1 MTGASAGAA
10 FGPAPGTGECVSVV
24 MPVYNA
30 EPTLAKAIESV
41 LAQTHREIELLVVDD
56 GSSDGS
62 WAIVEDYARRDPRV
76 RPIGPR
82 KNGGVASA
90 RNAALEA
97 ATGSYVAFL
106 DSDDGWHPE
115 KLETQLDTLRRTG
128 AKVTYAAYRRVDEGG
143 RDLSL
148 VEPPDSLRYDD
159 LLESNYIGHLTGL
172 YRSDIGEFRFLRM
185 GHEDYA
191 FWLAVLRAAGGA
203 VKARH
208 SQPLAY
214 YTVRRG
220 SLSSGKLRAARWQW
234 RIYRD
239 VAGLGRL
246 AAARYMLHYVYHA
259 LAKRR
264 SG

>member
-1 MTGASAGAA
+1 MTGAIAGAA
-10 FGPAPGTGECVSVV
+10 EAAVSGVGERVSVV

-30 EPTLAKAIESV
+30 EPTLAKAIGSV
-41 LAQTHREIELLVVDD
+41 LAQTHSDIELLVVDD

-62 WAIVEDYARRDPRV
+62 WAIVEDFARRDARV

-82 KNGGVASA
+82 TNGGVASA
-90 RNAALEA
+90 RNAALDA
-97 ATGSYVAFL
+97 ATGAYIAFL
-106 DSDDGWHPE
+106 DSDDWWHE
-115 KLETQLDTLRRTG
+115 RKLEAQLETLRATG
-128 AKVTYAAYRRVDEGG
+128 AKVSYSAYRRVDEAG

-148 VEPPDSLRYDD
+148 VDPPESLSYHE
-159 LLESNYIGHLTGL
+159 LLKSNYIGHLTGL
-172 YRSDIGEFRFLRM
+172 YRRDIGEFRFLRI

-191 FWLAVLRAAGGA
+191 FWLAVLRVAGAA

-208 SQPLAY
+208 FGPLAY
-214 YTVRRG
+214 YTVRAG

>member
-1 MTGASAGAA
+1 MSRAG
-10 FGPAPGTGECVSVV
+10 ERVSVV

-30 EPTLAKAIESV
+30 QATLAKAIESV
-41 LAQTHREIELLVVDD
+41 LAQTHADIELLVVDD

-62 WAIVEDYARRDPRV
+62 WAIVEDFARRDPRV

-82 KNGGVASA
+82 TNGGVASA
-90 RNAALEA
+90 RNAALDA
-97 ATGSYVAFL
+97 ATGGYIAFL
-106 DSDDGWHPE
+106 DSDDWWHAQ
-115 KLETQLDTLRRTG
+115 KLAAQFETLHATG
-128 AKVTYAAYRRVDEGG
+128 AKVSYSAYRRVDETG

-148 VEPPDSLRYDD
+148 VQPPDSLRYDD
-159 LLESNYIGHLTGL
+159 LLKSNYIGHLTGL
-172 YRSDIGEFRFLRM
+172 YRRDIGEFRFLRI

-208 SQPLAY
+208 REPLAY
-214 YTVRRG
+214 YTVRAG
-220 SLSSGKLRAARWQW
+220 SLSSGKLRAACWQW

-246 AAARYMLHYVYHA
+246 AATRYMMHYVYHA
-259 LAKRR
+259 LVKRR

>member
-1 MTGASAGAA
+1 MTGAPADATRRAG
-10 FGPAPGTGECVSVV
+10 TRVSVV

-30 EPTLAKAIESV
+30 QATLAKAIDSV
-41 LAQTHREIELLVVDD
+41 LAQTHGDLELLVVDD

-62 WAIVEDYARRDPRV
+62 WAIVEDFARRDPRV

-82 KNGGVASA
+82 PNGGVASA
-90 RNAALEA
+90 RNAALDA
-97 ATGSYVAFL
+97 AGGDYVAFL
-106 DSDDGWHPE
+106 DSDDWWHPQ
-115 KLETQLDTLRRTG
+115 KLEAQFETMRQTG
-128 AKVTYAAYRRVDEGG
+128 AKVAYAAYRRVDEEG
-143 RDLSL
+143 RALSL
-148 VEPPDSLRYDD
+148 VEPPDSLRHDD
-159 LLESNYIGHLTGL
+159 LLKSNYIGHLTGL
-172 YRSDIGEFRFLRM
+172 YHREIGEFRFLRI

-208 SQPLAY
+208 SEPLAY
-214 YTVRRG
+214 YTVRAG

-246 AAARYMLHYVYHA
+246 AAARYMLHYAYHA

>member
-1 MTGASAGAA
+1 MTGPVADA
-10 FGPAPGTGECVSVV
+10 APGVARGAGERVSVV

-30 EPTLAKAIESV
+30 EATLAKAIESV
-41 LAQTHREIELLVVDD
+41 LAQTHREVELLVVDD
-56 GSSDGS
+56 GSADGS
-62 WAIVEDYARRDPRV
+62 WPIVEAFARRDPRV

-82 KNGGVASA
+82 RNGGVASA
-90 RNAALEA
+90 RNAALDA
-97 ATGSYVAFL
+97 ATGTHVAFL
-106 DSDDGWHPE
+106 DSDDWWHPE
-115 KLETQLDTLRRTG
+115 KLEAQLDTLRKAG
-128 AKVTYAAYRRVDEGG
+128 AKVAYAAYRRVDEDG
-143 RDLSL
+143 RELSL
-148 VEPPDSLRYDD
+148 VEPPDSLRYDE
-159 LLESNYIGHLTGL
+159 LLKSNYIGHLTGL
-172 YRSDIGEFRFLRM
+172 YHRDIGEFRFSRI

-191 FWLAVLRAAGGA
+191 FWLAVLRASGGA
-203 VKARH
+203 VKAQH
-208 SQPLAY
+208 SLPLAY
-214 YTVRRG
+214 YTVRAG

>member
-1 MTGASAGAA
+1 MIGATAGAA
-10 FGPAPGTGECVSVV
+10 QGAVSGVGERVSVV

-30 EPTLAKAIESV
+30 EATLAKAIESV
-41 LAQTHREIELLVVDD
+41 LAQTHSDIELLVVDD
-56 GSSDGS
+56 GSKDGS
-62 WAIVEDYARRDPRV
+62 WAIVEEFARRDPRV
-76 RPIGPR
+76 KPIGPR
-82 KNGGVASA
+82 ANGGVASA

-97 ATGSYVAFL
+97 ASGIYISFL
-106 DSDDGWHPE
+106 DSDDWWHE
-115 KLETQLDTLRRTG
+115 QKLAAQFETLRATG
-128 AKVTYAAYRRVDEGG
+128 AKVAYAAYRRVDEAGQ
-143 RDLSL
+143 DLSL
-148 VEPPDSLRYDD
+148 VDPPESLRYDD
-159 LLESNYIGHLTGL
+159 LLKSNYIGHLTGI
-172 YRSDIGEFRFLRM
+172 YRRDIGEFRFLRI

-203 VKARH
+203 VKARYPE
-208 SQPLAY
+208 PLAY
-214 YTVRRG
+214 YTVRAG

>member
-1 MTGASAGAA
+1 MTGGAEGAA
-10 FGPAPGTGECVSVV
+10 AQAVSGAGERVSVV

-30 EPTLAKAIESV
+30 EATLAKAIESV
-41 LAQTHREIELLVVDD
+41 LAQTHSDIELLVVDD

-62 WAIVEDYARRDPRV
+62 WAIVEDFARRDSRV
-76 RPIGPR
+76 KPIGPR
-82 KNGGVASA
+82 TNGGVASA

-97 ATGSYVAFL
+97 ATGRWIAFL
-106 DSDDGWHPE
+106 DSDDWWHE
-115 KLETQLDTLRRTG
+115 QKLGAQFETLRATG
-128 AKVTYAAYRRVDEGG
+128 ANVAYAAYRRVDEAG

-148 VEPPDSLRYDD
+148 VDPPESLRYED
-159 LLESNYIGHLTGL
+159 LLKSNYIGHLTGI
-172 YRSDIGEFRFLRM
+172 YRRDIGEFRFLRI

-191 FWLAVLRAAGGA
+191 FWLEVLRAAGGA
-203 VKARH
+203 VRARY
-208 SQPLAY
+208 SGPLAY
-214 YTVRRG
+214 YTVRAG

-246 AAARYMLHYVYHA
+246 AAARHMLFYAYHA

>member
-1 MTGASAGAA
+1 MTGATADAARGAVSGVAGR
-10 FGPAPGTGECVSVV
+10 VSVV

-30 EPTLAKAIESV
+30 EATLAKAIGSV
-41 LAQTHREIELLVVDD
+41 LAQTHSDLELVVVDD
-56 GSSDGS
+56 GSSDRS
-62 WAIVEDYARRDPRV
+62 WAIVEDFARRDPRV

-82 KNGGVASA
+82 RNGGVASA
-90 RNAALEA
+90 RNAALDA
-97 ATGSYVAFL
+97 ASGSYIAFL
-106 DSDDGWHPE
+106 DSDDWWHE
-115 KLETQLDTLRRTG
+115 QKLEAQFETLRATG
-128 AKVTYAAYRRVDEGG
+128 ANVAYAAYRRVDEAG

-148 VEPPDSLRYDD
+148 VDPPESLHYQG
-159 LLESNYIGHLTGL
+159 LLKSNYIGHLTGL
-172 YRSDIGEFRFLRM
+172 YRRDIGEFRFLRI

-191 FWLAVLRAAGGA
+191 FWLDVLRVAGKA

-208 SQPLAY
+208 PEPLAY
-214 YTVRRG
+214 YTVRAG

>member
-1 MTGASAGAA
+1 
-10 FGPAPGTGECVSVV
+10 

-30 EPTLAKAIESV
+30 EATLAKAIESV
-41 LAQTHREIELLVVDD
+41 LAQTHRDLELLVVDD

-62 WAIVEDYARRDPRV
+62 WAIVEDFARRDPRV

-90 RNAALEA
+90 RNTALEA
-97 ATGSYVAFL
+97 ATGTCVAFL
-106 DSDDGWHPE
+106 DSDDWWHPQ
-115 KLETQLDTLRRTG
+115 KLEAQLETMRATG
-128 AKVTYAAYRRVDEGG
+128 ARVAYAAYRRVDEEG

-148 VEPPDSLRYDD
+148 VQPPDSLRYEE

-172 YRSDIGEFRFLRM
+172 YHRDIGEFRFLRI

-208 SQPLAY
+208 PEPLAY
-214 YTVRRG
+214 YTVRAG

>member
-1 MTGASAGAA
+1 MIRASADAARGTASGAA
-10 FGPAPGTGECVSVV
+10 DRVSVV

-30 EPTLAKAIESV
+30 EATLAKAIDSV
-41 LAQTHREIELLVVDD
+41 LAQTHRELELLVVDD

-62 WAIVEDYARRDPRV
+62 WAIVEDFARRDPRV

-82 KNGGVASA
+82 TNGGVASA
-90 RNAALEA
+90 RNTALDAAS
-97 ATGSYVAFL
+97 GRYIAFL
-106 DSDDGWHPE
+106 DSDDRWHAQ
-115 KLETQLDTLRRTG
+115 KLGAQLETLRETG
-128 AKVTYAAYRRVDEGG
+128 AKVAYAAYRRVDEAG
-143 RDLSL
+143 RALSL
-148 VEPPDSLRYDD
+148 VDPPDALRYED
-159 LLESNYIGHLTGL
+159 LLKSNYIGHLTGL
-172 YRSDIGEFRFLRM
+172 YRRDTGEFRFLRI

-208 SQPLAY
+208 SEPLAY
-214 YTVRRG
+214 YTVRAG

>member
-1 MTGASAGAA
+1 MTGATADSARGAAPGAGAR
-10 FGPAPGTGECVSVV
+10 VSVV

-30 EPTLAKAIESV
+30 EPTLAKAIGSV
-41 LAQTHREIELLVVDD
+41 LGQTYRNLELLVVDD

-62 WAIVEDYARRDPRV
+62 WAIVLDFARRDPRV
-76 RPIGPR
+76 RAIGPR
-82 KNGGVASA
+82 RNGGVASA
-90 RNAALEA
+90 RNTALDA

-106 DSDDGWHPE
+106 DSDDWWHPQ
-115 KLETQLDTLRRTG
+115 KLEAQLETLRATN
-128 AKVTYAAYRRVDEGG
+128 AKVAYAGYRRVDEDG

-148 VEPPDSLRYDD
+148 VQPPDSLRYED

-172 YRSDIGEFRFLRM
+172 YRRDIGEFRFLRI

-208 SQPLAY
+208 PEPLAY
-214 YTVRRG
+214 YTVRQG

-246 AAARYMLHYVYHA
+246 AAARFMLHYVYHA

>member
-1 MTGASAGAA
+1 MTGAAAGAVRE
-10 FGPAPGTGECVSVV
+10 GVPGGGERVSVI

-30 EPTLAKAIESV
+30 EPTLAKAIGSV
-41 LAQTHREIELLVVDD
+41 LAQTHANLELLVVDD

-62 WAIVEDYARRDPRV
+62 WPIVLDFARRDPRV

-82 KNGGVASA
+82 RNGGVASA
-90 RNAALEA
+90 RNTGLDA
-97 ATGSYVAFL
+97 ATGACVAFL
-106 DSDDGWHPE
+106 DSDDWWHPQ
-115 KLETQLDTLRRTG
+115 KLEAQLETLRATG
-128 AKVTYAAYRRVDEGG
+128 AKVAYAAYRRVDEAG

-148 VEPPDSLRYDD
+148 VQPPDSLRYDE

-172 YRSDIGEFRFLRM
+172 YRRDIGEFRFLRI

-191 FWLAVLRAAGGA
+191 FWLAVLRTAGGA

-208 SQPLAY
+208 SEPLAY
-214 YTVRRG
+214 YTVRPG